1 MVLTDEPHGG
11 LKLSKFHLSW
21 RSLSDCAGVAHL
33 QVAYLTK
40 KLQAARADSAAAEE
54 ARQKLAQRDHDI
66 SATLSDM
73 HRDMA
78 GHVARRNSCAQCIT
92 STFFFPSTLMPA
104 LSWPTSGAMLRM
116 HLHACN

>member
-1 MVLTDEPHGG
+1 M
-11 LKLSKFHLSW
+11 
-21 RSLSDCAGVAHL
+21 AHL

-40 KLQAARADSAAAEE
+40 KLQAARAASAAAEE

-78 GHVARRNSCAQCIT
+78 GHVVRCTFCAQCIR
-92 STFFFPSTLMPA
+92 SAFLFPATLMLA

-116 HLHACN
+116 RFHACNSSCAQS